1 MWKKIKP
8 YILSCLI
15 PLITGGLSALLTM
28 NGMKRYSATAH
39 MPPLS
44 PPMWLFP
51 IVWSVLYIL
60 MGISSALIFEKRD
73 ENKAEASAAL
83 KIYGLQLVINFFWSI
98 IFFNLQNY
106 LCAFIWLILL
116 LFLIIIM
123 IFRFYKISHTAAYLQ
138 IPYVLWIVFAGYLT
152 WMVYMLN

>member
-1 MWKKIKP
+1 MWNKIKP
-8 YILSCLI
+8 YVISIAISSGVGL
-15 PLITGGLSALLTM
+15 LSAFLIRNNTGIYEFINKPFL
-28 NGMKRYSATAH
+28 A
-39 MPPLS
+39 PPS
-44 PPMWLFP
+44 RLFP
-51 IVWSVLYIL
+51 VVWSILFIL
-60 MGISSALIFEKRD
+60 MGVSSAIIYKSD
-73 ENKAEASAAL
+73 DPSKSEAL
-83 KIYGLQLVINFFWSI
+83 CIYGFSLVVNFFWSI